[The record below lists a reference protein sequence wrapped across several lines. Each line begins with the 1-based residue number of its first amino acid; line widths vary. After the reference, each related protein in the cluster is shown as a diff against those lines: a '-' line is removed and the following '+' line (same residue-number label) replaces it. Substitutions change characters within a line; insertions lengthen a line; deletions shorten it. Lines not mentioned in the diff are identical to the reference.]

1 VRIVLA
7 VTAAVACKPM
17 APPPVVAFHGDT
29 AAAPVDTTTVML
41 VVGLASQGFTGAI
54 GVALRAERQVT
65 TRTTA
70 GLELTGGFGESEVP
84 EGKRWLVGLRG
95 YGRGTPRSRDWV
107 AVTYGAGLSVMD
119 VGLVTLTAHGG
130 GAVSYPNDH
139 AAPFLGAGLA
149 LAIPLHQ
156 RERYGA
162 GPGFVPREHITND
175 PPTEPDLVGR
185 ALYGYLD
192 GGVVALFGDTGNRL
206 SLDVGVLS
214 SLFSDHGLYS
224 LSLADAQRFD
234 P

>member
-1 VRIVLA
+1 M
-7 VTAAVACKPM
+7 P
-17 APPPVVAFHGDT
+17 PPPVVAFHGDT

-41 VVGLASQGFTGAI
+41 VVGIASQVFAGSI

-70 GLELTGGFGESEVP
+70 GLELTGGYGESDVP

-107 AVTYGAGLSVMD
+107 AVTYGAGVSVMD
-119 VGLVTLTAHGG
+119 VGLVTVTAHGG
-130 GAVSYPNDH
+130 AAVSYPNEY
-139 AAPFLGAGLA
+139 AAPFLGTGLA

-156 RERYGA
+156 SEGFGVASVYAPGVNHSPSEPEKVGRTLYWYVDG
-162 GPGFVPREHITND
+162 GFV
-175 PPTEPDLVGR
+175 G
-185 ALYGYLD
+185 
-192 GGVVALFGDTGNRL
+192 LFGDSGNRL
-206 SLDVGVLS
+206 SLDVGLIV

-224 LSLADAQRFD
+224 ISLADAQRFD

>member
-1 VRIVLA
+1 MRIILA
-7 VTAAVACKPM
+7 VTAAVACRPM
-17 APPPVVAFHGDT
+17 APPPAVAFHGDT

-41 VVGLASQGFTGAI
+41 VLGMVTQGLTGGV

-70 GLELTGGFGESEVP
+70 GLELTGGYGESDVP

-107 AVTYGAGLSVMD
+107 AVTYGAGISVMD
-119 VGLVTLTAHGG
+119 VGLVTVTAHAG
-130 GAVSYPNDH
+130 GAVSYPNDY

-156 RERYGA
+156 SERYGA
-162 GPGFVPREHITND
+162 SPASMPSMHGGQM
-175 PPTEPDLVGR
+175 PPTEPEAVGR
-185 ALYGYLD
+185 ALYWYLD
-192 GGVVALFGDTGNRL
+192 GGFVALLGDTGNRL

-224 LSLADAQRFD
+224 LSIAEAQRFD